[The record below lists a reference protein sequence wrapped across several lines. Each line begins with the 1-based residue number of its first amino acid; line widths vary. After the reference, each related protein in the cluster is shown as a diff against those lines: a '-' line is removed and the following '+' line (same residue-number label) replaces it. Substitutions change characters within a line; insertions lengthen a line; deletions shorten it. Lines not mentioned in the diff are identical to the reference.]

1 MAILGGRWAFVGIP
15 PVNVPTSTR
24 ATTVVVQRPCK
35 VVAVP
40 GKKRI
45 LLSTISDQ
53 ICSLNISMPH
63 APLTTYL
70 RMYRRQTGLVQDDV
84 AYLLGVVTGATV
96 SRHESAERIPL
107 LETALAYE
115 VILGVAASELYEG
128 ELRRVEKGI
137 RLRAR
142 GLRLRLERR
151 PKCPELVRRIAYVRL
166 IEETRISRAKKLN
179 TRHA

>member
-1 MAILGGRWAFVGIP
+1 
-15 PVNVPTSTR
+15 
-24 ATTVVVQRPCK
+24 
-35 VVAVP
+35 
-40 GKKRI
+40 
-45 LLSTISDQ
+45 
-53 ICSLNISMPH
+53 MPH

-70 RMYRRQTGLVQDDV
+70 RMYRRRTGLVQDDV

-96 SRHESAERIPL
+96 SRHESADRIPL

-115 VILGVAASELYEG
+115 VILGVTASDLYEG

-142 GLRLRLERR
+142 GLRLMLERR
-151 PKCPELVRRIAYVRL
+151 SKSPEVIRRIAYVRL
-166 IEETRISRAKKLN
+166 IEETPTQRAKQPN